1 MAIEVL
7 MPRLSDTMEEGK
19 LLRWLKKVGDKVE
32 VGDIIAEVETD
43 KADMEMEAID
53 AGVLAE
59 IRVQEGAAA
68 PVGAVIAVLSE
79 EGVGITPLAPQKAE
93 ASKPVVSAPPPPAD
107 LSGEQRTASKRPPAE
122 STARQPV
129 PAPERKVRES
139 R

>member
-19 LLRWLKKVGDKVE
+19 ILRWLKKVGDKVE

-43 KADMEMEAID
+43 KADMEMEALD

-59 IRVQEGAAA
+59 IRVQEGEAA

-93 ASKPVVSAPPPPAD
+93 VSKPVVSTPPPAQVGAGAKSPRD
-107 LSGEQRTASKRPPAE
+107 S
-122 STARQPV
+122 
-129 PAPERKVRES
+129 
-139 R
+139 